1 MCLVGKLRLNPR
13 SFPSQ
18 TLRVDP
24 QADTPSA
31 FSILPPLDRLFAA
44 PLPAVA
50 ALRASLALV
59 AVFFTLG
66 FVYFMN
72 GIGSFVHHDNLA
84 VAAGVFGFLNA
95 LAAFY
100 AAFSGLLTNETS
112 YFLLPVGDRRPA
124 AVRHGAYHE

>member
-1 MCLVGKLRLNPR
+1 LPTFCSRCASSVSPHPDHRHPQGPSFALLRTANP
-13 SFPSQ
+13 
-18 TLRVDP
+18 
-24 QADTPSA
+24 
-31 FSILPPLDRLFAA
+31 A
-44 PLPAVA
+44 PLVRPCAASGSVA

-72 GIGSFVHHDNLA
+72 GIGAFVHHDNLA